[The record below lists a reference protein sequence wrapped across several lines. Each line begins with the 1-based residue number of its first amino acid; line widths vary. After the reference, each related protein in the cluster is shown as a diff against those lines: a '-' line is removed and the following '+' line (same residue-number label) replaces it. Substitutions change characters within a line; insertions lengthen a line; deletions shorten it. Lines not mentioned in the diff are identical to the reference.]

1 MKSTAISKMARLWKY
16 NAPSEFNPPLCP
28 SFLPLIPL
36 EEARYSSRYCP
47 QAQPGAPQAA
57 PRADRAPMQSRERL
71 ACGTW
76 EDHRIQ
82 TRPPESKLDLATCRM
97 QGARVIA
104 WARDLLSAQL
114 EAHRVAPG
122 GNIGSCIGLL
132 QEELEEEMKG
142 KAED

>member
-57 PRADRAPMQSRERL
+57 PRADRAPMQSRARL

-82 TRPPESKLDLATCRM
+82 TRPPVSKLDLAFRSSSR
-97 QGARVIA
+97 A
-104 WARDLLSAQL
+104 LSSLRRSSPDQL
-114 EAHRVAPG
+114 
-122 GNIGSCIGLL
+122 GSEQCSLFFL
-132 QEELEEEMKG
+132 SLEGRKPI
-142 KAED
+142 DFIQWSYRI

>member
-1 MKSTAISKMARLWKY
+1 MRPISRFPSKHLAPQIFADYLFLICDQETGPLPEIQQMQKTMFCFHRWKWKAR
-16 NAPSEFNPPLCP
+16 SEFNPPLCP

-82 TRPPESKLDLATCRM
+82 TRPPVSKLDLAFR
-97 QGARVIA
+97 
-104 WARDLLSAQL
+104 
-114 EAHRVAPG
+114 
-122 GNIGSCIGLL
+122 
-132 QEELEEEMKG
+132 
-142 KAED
+142 